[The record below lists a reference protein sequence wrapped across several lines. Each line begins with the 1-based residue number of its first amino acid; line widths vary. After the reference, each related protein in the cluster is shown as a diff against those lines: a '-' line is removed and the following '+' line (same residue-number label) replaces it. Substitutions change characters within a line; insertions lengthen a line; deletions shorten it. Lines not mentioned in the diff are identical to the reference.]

1 MYSGFQYRRDTLH
14 LNKKK
19 YRRNTFNFLSS
30 FYRNNEIDQEL
41 ENLVRRIK
49 QIESRMDFLNE
60 MMIKSF
66 THKDKTM
73 LTRYW
78 RKSGNNGTMSINQLN
93 LINCSI
99 IQQWRRHLEELK
111 ADRNEMIVKG
121 ACNNR
126 PRPSVILC

>member
-73 LTRYW
+73 LTRY
-78 RKSGNNGTMSINQLN
+78 
-93 LINCSI
+93 
-99 IQQWRRHLEELK
+99 
-111 ADRNEMIVKG
+111 
-121 ACNNR
+121 
-126 PRPSVILC
+126 